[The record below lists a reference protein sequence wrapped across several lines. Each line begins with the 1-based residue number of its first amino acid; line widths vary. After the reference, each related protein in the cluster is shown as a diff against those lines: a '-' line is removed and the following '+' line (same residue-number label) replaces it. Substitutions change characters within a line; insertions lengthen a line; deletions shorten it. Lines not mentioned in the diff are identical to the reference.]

1 MKKHRIFG
9 SKSLFLSCTALIII
23 SGWEACIRL
32 DAMYKP
38 VAMFFR
44 MAFGENIP
52 LSTAMTYFDWSMF
65 EAPVWLLACMLTG
78 AISLFLIRTKAG
90 KIILL
95 PLGIAMALY
104 GLTRQGPFMTDL
116 WRLIQPAVLLF
127 ISVLSGINLF
137 VHQKSGKDKKRRP
150 SAPDNS
156 PRFRD
161 APRLRPSDSAGK
173 EDRRSA

>member
-1 MKKHRIFG
+1 MKKNKLFG
-9 SKSLFLSCTALIII
+9 RKSLLIACAALIIV

-65 EAPVWLLACMLTG
+65 EAPVWLLACVLTG
-78 AISLFLIRTKAG
+78 AFSLFLIRTKAG
-90 KIILL
+90 KILLL

-104 GLTRQGPFMTDL
+104 GLTRQGTFMTDL

-127 ISVLSGINLF
+127 ISALSGVNLF
-137 VHQKSGKDKKRRP
+137 VHPGSKKGKERQSP
-150 SAPDNS
+150 APDDS

-161 APRLRPSDSAGK
+161 APRLRSSDSAGK